1 MEKYCPI
8 VSETVDSKLIRVNAF
23 LILVTLVFFFLSPYK
38 WTIYIVAI
46 DFLIRVLFGMRN
58 SPVCKAIQYSFNIVK
73 IEPYKVNAGPKKIAS
88 RFGLTF
94 SLLIIAFQILN
105 LQIASEIVTII
116 FIIATGLEAF
126 VNFCLVCKIYP
137 YLNKIGIK

>member
-8 VSETVDSKLIRVNAF
+8 ISETVDSKLIRINAF
-23 LILVTLVFFFLSPYK
+23 FILVTLMFYFLSPYK

-46 DFLIRVLFGMRN
+46 DFLIRVIFGMKY
-58 SPVCKAIQYSFNIVK
+58 SPVCKVIQHSLNIAKV
-73 IEPYKVNAGPKKIAS
+73 EPYRVNAGPKKIAS

-94 SLLIIAFQILN
+94 SLLIISFQLFN
-105 LQIASEIVTII
+105 MEIANEIVTVV

-126 VNFCLVCKIYP
+126 VNFCMVCKIYP
-137 YLNKIGIK
+137 YLNKLGIR

>member
-8 VSETVDSKLIRVNAF
+8 VSETVDSKLIRINAF
-23 LILVTLVFFFLSPYK
+23 LILVTLMFFFLSPYK
-38 WTIYIVAI
+38 WPIYVVAV

-58 SPVCKAIQYSFNIVK
+58 SPVCKAIQYSMDIAK

-94 SLLIIAFQILN
+94 SLLIIIFQLLN
-105 LQIASEIVTII
+105 IEIAGDVVTVI

-126 VNFCLVCKIYP
+126 VDFCLVCKIYP
-137 YLNKIGIK
+137 YLNKIGIR

>member
-8 VSETVDSKLIRVNAF
+8 VSETVDSKLIRINAF
-23 LILVTLVFFFLSPYK
+23 FILVTLVIFFLSPYK

-46 DFLIRVLFGMRN
+46 DFLIRVLFGMKY
-58 SPVCKAIQYSFNIVK
+58 SPVCKVIQHSLDIAK

-94 SLLIIAFQILN
+94 SLLIIIFQL
-105 LQIASEIVTII
+105 LKFDIASEIVTII

-137 YLNKIGIK
+137 YLNKIGIR

>member
-8 VSETVDSKLIRVNAF
+8 ISETVDSKLIRINAF
-23 LILVTLVFFFLSPYK
+23 FILLTLVIYFLSPYK

-58 SPVCKAIQYSFNIVK
+58 SPVCKTIRYSLDIAK
-73 IEPYKVNAGPKKIAS
+73 IEPNNVNAGPKKIAS

-94 SLLIIAFQILN
+94 SLLIIAFQLLN
-105 LQIASEIVTII
+105 FEIANEVVSVI
-116 FIIATGLEAF
+116 FIVATGLEAF
-126 VNFCLVCKIYP
+126 INFCLVCKIYP

>member
-8 VSETVDSKLIRVNAF
+8 ISETVDSKLIRINAF
-23 LILVTLVFFFLSPYK
+23 FILITLVIYFLSPFK
-38 WTIYIVAI
+38 WTIYIVAA
-46 DFLIRVLFGMRN
+46 DFLIRVLFGIKY
-58 SPVCKAIQYSFNIVK
+58 SPVCKTIRYSLDIAKV
-73 IEPYKVNAGPKKIAS
+73 EPYKVNAGPKKIAS

-94 SLLIIAFQILN
+94 SLMIIIFQLTN
-105 LQIASEIVTII
+105 LETAGEIVTVI

>member
-8 VSETVDSKLIRVNAF
+8 VSETVDSKLIRINAF

-38 WTIYIVAI
+38 WTIYVVAV

-58 SPVCKAIQYSFNIVK
+58 SPVCKVIQYSMDIAK

-94 SLLIIAFQILN
+94 SLLIIIFQLFNIE
-105 LQIASEIVTII
+105 IASEVVTVI

-126 VNFCLVCKIYP
+126 VDFCLVCKIYP
-137 YLNKIGIK
+137 YLNKIGIR

>member
-8 VSETVDSKLIRVNAF
+8 ISETVDSKLIRINAF
-23 LILVTLVFFFLSPYK
+23 FILVTLVFYFLSPFK
-38 WTIYIVAI
+38 WAIYIVAV
-46 DFLIRVLFGMRN
+46 DFLIRVIFGMKY
-58 SPVCKAIQYSFNIVK
+58 SPVCKIIRYSLDIVK

-94 SLLIIAFQILN
+94 SLIIILFQL
-105 LQIASEIVTII
+105 LKVQLAVDIVTVI
-116 FIIATGLEAF
+116 FIVATGLEAF
-126 VNFCLVCKIYP
+126 INFCLVCKIYP